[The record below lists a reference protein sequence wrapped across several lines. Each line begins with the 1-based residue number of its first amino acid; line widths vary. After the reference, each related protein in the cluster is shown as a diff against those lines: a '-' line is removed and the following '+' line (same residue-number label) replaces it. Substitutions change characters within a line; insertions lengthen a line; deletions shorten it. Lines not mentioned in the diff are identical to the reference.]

1 MLNNKRVVV
10 LCLSFACFFG
20 SGFPVYA
27 HEASDNQMDK
37 NENTVEN
44 DTDFNII
51 NGILISYNG
60 NDEVV
65 TVPDSV
71 KRIGENVFYSNKA
84 IKKVI
89 LPSSLE
95 SIESSAFALC
105 SNLTEINLPQSLK
118 TIGERAFE
126 YCENLTDIELPSLLK
141 TIESHTFYNTNIKN
155 LTISTTVKE
164 INASAFGACNN
175 LEEVVFQGP
184 GSISIF
190 SAFSN
195 CPNLKR
201 FEFLD
206 KDAYCGL
213 YGSVFSG
220 DTNLESVILPNRAFL
235 YSDADIFKNCFRLNE
250 INLPSTVSDLAD
262 ELFIY
267 QTNLTI
273 YGYTNSY
280 VEQYAKNHNIHF
292 KSLGLAANSLDILNV
307 SDLVDYYDK
316 DYAGY
321 FTVKVG
327 EKYKLDLKVGP
338 DEHQDTPWFK
348 YWNPEYIDV
357 DRNGV
362 VTGIKAGT
370 TLVDIYIN
378 NIHKM
383 VKITVVDEYPI
394 HTSNVCLRFDNCLYQ
409 SDKDFELRNDSY
421 DLIVH
426 NDVRSLTYPLTF
438 SYEGP
443 PGLKY
448 NIEGNII
455 KLENISK
462 GKYVFKIKQRD
473 GSTSEFKAHFKA
485 LAKDFNCPEEI
496 YMPIDE
502 DEVNIDVSLNSEDE
516 YGYFKWNHPDIHG
529 VFTYANING
538 GYYCLRNEGSNKP
551 IGGVSEITF
560 DMYDDAMYTNL
571 VASKKVK
578 VIVDGWTENLD
589 GYYKK
594 GNLVKNSF
602 VGDSYFD
609 KNGKLVLNEWVYD
622 NLGTLYKLGD
632 GTYVKSRL
640 IKINDYTY
648 YFDESGHMSIGW
660 QKVSGDWY
668 YFEGS
673 GIMASNK
680 WVGNYYL
687 DSDGKMATNKWIGN
701 YYVGSNGLWVQ
712 NKPLWDWV
720 LKDGAWS
727 YQNAK
732 TKELKKNEWVQSGS
746 WYYFDENGIMVTGLH
761 KIKNVTYFFDASGAM
776 ETGWQQINS
785 KWYYFNKEGYMVKNQ
800 WINNYYFEADGVMA
814 TNKWIGNYY
823 VDSNGLY
830 TPDQWVLTNGKYW
843 YRHQDGSYTKN
854 DFEEI
859 AGQTYYFD
867 ANGYMFNGWKQIGSD
882 WYYFGQGGIM
892 AKNQWIGNYYF
903 ESDGKMATNKWI
915 GNYFVGSDGIWCKD
929 KVR

>member
-71 KRIGENVFYSNKA
+71 KRIGENVFYSNKT

-126 YCENLTDIELPSLLK
+126 YCENLTDIELPLLLK
-141 TIESHTFYNTNIKN
+141 TIEFETFYNTNIKN
-155 LTISTTVKE
+155 LTIPTTVKE

-175 LEEVVFQGP
+175 LEEVVFQGA
-184 GSISIF
+184 GSINIH
-190 SAFSN
+190 SAFYN

-280 VEQYAKNHNIHF
+280 VEQYAKSHNIHF

-327 EKYKLDLKVGP
+327 EKYKLDLKIGP
-338 DEHQDTPWFK
+338 DEHQDTPLFK
-348 YWNPEYIDV
+348 YWNPECIDV

-370 TLVDIYIN
+370 TTVYIYIN
-378 NIHKM
+378 NIRKM
-383 VKITVVDEYPI
+383 VKITVVDEYPS
-394 HTSNVCLRFDNCLYQ
+394 HTSDVCLRFDDSLYQ

-421 DLIVH
+421 DLIIH

-485 LAKDFNCPEEI
+485 LAKDFNCPDEI

-502 DEVNIDVSLNSEDE
+502 DEVNIDVSLDSEDE
-516 YGYFKWNHPDIHG
+516 YGYFRWNHPDIHG
-529 VFTYANING
+529 VNAIVDSNG
-538 GYYCLRNEGSNKP
+538 NYYCQHREWNNKL
-551 IGGVSEITF
+551 IGGVSEIAF

-668 YFEGS
+668 YFESS

-680 WVGNYYL
+680 WVNNYYL

-701 YYVGSNGLWVQ
+701 YYVGSDGLWIQ

-720 LKDGAWS
+720 LKDGVWS

-746 WYYFDENGIMVTGLH
+746 WYYFDENGIMVAGLH

-776 ETGWQQINS
+776 KTGWQQINS
-785 KWYYFNKEGYMVKNQ
+785 KWYYFNKAGHMVKNQ

-823 VDSNGLY
+823 VDANGLY
-830 TPDQWVLTNGKYW
+830 TPDQWVKTNNRWW

-867 ANGYMFNGWKQIGSD
+867 SNGYMVNGWKQIGSD
-882 WYYFGQGGIM
+882 WYYFRQGGIM
-892 AKNQWIGNYYF
+892 AKDQWIGNYYF

-915 GNYFVGSDGIWCKD
+915 GNYFVGSDGVWCKD
-929 KVR
+929 KVK